1 MPFTILLLPQTKQ
14 DLQEAYDWYSVQ
26 QLDLGERF
34 LEHVEEKLVR
44 LSITPGIGSIRYDD
58 VRCTMVDKFPYLI
71 YYTINYNNN
80 SITVLRI
87 LCTYKIPLWE

>member
-14 DLQEAYDWYSVQ
+14 DLQEAYEWYSLQ

-71 YYTINYNNN
+71 YYNVNYYNN

-87 LCTYKIPLWE
+87 LCTYKKPLWE